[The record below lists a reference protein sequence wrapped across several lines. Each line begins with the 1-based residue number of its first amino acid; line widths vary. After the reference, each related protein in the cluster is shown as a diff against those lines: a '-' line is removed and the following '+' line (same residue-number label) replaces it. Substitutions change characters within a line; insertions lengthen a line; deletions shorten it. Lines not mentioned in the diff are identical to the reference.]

1 MSTSYTVA
9 PTALWSWTN
18 ITSAGTPTVSAYS
31 NGQVTKSGVLPADL
45 SNFIGLP
52 LNIGG
57 PNGTPIS
64 NDMLLNFIRWAE
76 DAIEAETGLL
86 LCESWVASPPEIT
99 TGQALG
105 AQLPSSQRMGVN
117 YDIADAGYDFF
128 YMRWIQ
134 EGWGYLSTRF
144 KPIRVLGPSDA
155 NYSAI
160 QNDAFIYPLLNE
172 FFQIPPSWL
181 VEDNDFGLIRVV
193 PATNVQMLPLFA
205 IQLAVMG
212 FAQSIPG
219 GIHLQY
225 TAGLTPS
232 DYSAKWS
239 FVKQYVLAETAI
251 QILTTMQASINWGAT
266 DLMVMVDLLKQ
277 ETKYSPEGALIGP
290 INAFTKIRDVLKARV
305 NNYIV
310 GPYIEGF

>member
-9 PTALWSWTN
+9 PTALWNWTN
-18 ITSAGTPTVSAYS
+18 INASGTPTVSSFS
-31 NGQVTKSGVLPADL
+31 NGQTTKSGVQPSDL
-45 SNFIGLP
+45 ANFIGLP

-64 NDMLLNFIRWAE
+64 NVMLLNFIRWAE

-105 AQLPSSQRMGVN
+105 AQLPSPQRMGVN
-117 YDIADAGYDFF
+117 YDIADAAYDFRF
-128 YMRWIQ
+128 QTFLQ
-134 EGWGYLSTRF
+134 EGWGYLVSRY
-144 KPIRVLGPSDA
+144 KPLRLIGPSDL
-155 NYSAI
+155 NYTAI

-172 FFQIPPSWL
+172 FFQIPPSWI
-181 VEDNDFGLIRVV
+181 VEDGDFGLIRIV

-205 IQLAVMG
+205 IQIAVMG

-239 FVKQYVLAETAI
+239 FVSQYVMAEAAI

-266 DLMVMVDLLKQ
+266 DLMVMIDLLKNEQ
-277 ETKYSPEGALIGP
+277 KYSPEGALIGP
-290 INAFTKIRDVLKARV
+290 ITAFTKIRDTMKARV

-310 GPYIEGF
+310 GPYVYEL